1 MSDHE
6 DFGAARFTVTSTAR
20 PLIVPF
26 DIGTFGSTPERS
38 EGQAVAYDPAADGI
52 ALFSAAHPTLPW
64 YKLPLTWAAAL
75 SFNARCAAADALVWL
90 AEKIGP
96 FQYYGRDK

>member
-1 MSDHE
+1 MRWPWQKTAIDALAWRLQEGLRAHAELAEAQEYASGRAVTVDH
-6 DFGAARFTVTSTAR
+6 DAA
-20 PLIVPF
+20 
-26 DIGTFGSTPERS
+26 G
-38 EGQAVAYDPAADGI
+38 DGI

-75 SFNARCAAADALVWL
+75 SFNARCATADALVWL